1 MGKFLHTFF
10 SPLDFLRAVPQVWDG
25 FQTNIK
31 LMVVA
36 EALVLVF
43 ALVIAIVR
51 GLPGRAAVPV
61 RVVAVVYTDIFR
73 GVPLVLVLLIVIGG
87 LPALNAGFIS
97 DLSLFSS
104 GVLAITLVYTAY
116 VTEVYRAGI
125 ESVHPSQRM
134 AARSLGLSYMQAMRF
149 VVLPQA
155 IRRVIPPLLNDFI
168 GLQKDTA
175 LISVI
180 GLTEAAAQAGFYATD
195 YFNYAGFTVA
205 AVFFIILTIPLARFT
220 DHIIRQRERR
230 ERAAGAVSSTNSHFV
245 TLENVTKRFG
255 ELEVLHGID
264 LAVDLHQVVCLIGA
278 SGSGKSTLL
287 RCINLLEH
295 VDEGTIVV
303 DGQVLT
309 GGKVDVN
316 VLRRKIGIVFQA
328 YNLFPHMT
336 VLENVTLAPM
346 RALKLSK
353 RDALAR
359 GRELLVMIGLE
370 DKATEYPD
378 RLSGGQQQRVAIA
391 RALAMNPSL
400 MLLDEITSAL
410 DPQLVGEVLEFV
422 RQLADEGMTMIV
434 ATHEMGFARELADK
448 VCFLDEGVIREEG
461 PPSQILSAP
470 REERTRE
477 FLARVL
483 EAGRA

>member
-1 MGKFLHTFF
+1 M
-10 SPLDFLRAVPQVWDG
+10 
-25 FQTNIK
+25 
-31 LMVVA
+31 
-36 EALVLVF
+36 
-43 ALVIAIVR
+43 
-51 GLPGRAAVPV
+51 
-61 RVVAVVYTDIFR
+61 
-73 GVPLVLVLLIVIGG
+73 
-87 LPALNAGFIS
+87 
-97 DLSLFSS
+97 
-104 GVLAITLVYTAY
+104 
-116 VTEVYRAGI
+116 
-125 ESVHPSQRM
+125 
-134 AARSLGLSYMQAMRF
+134 
-149 VVLPQA
+149 
-155 IRRVIPPLLNDFI
+155 
-168 GLQKDTA
+168 
-175 LISVI
+175 
-180 GLTEAAAQAGFYATD
+180 
-195 YFNYAGFTVA
+195 
-205 AVFFIILTIPLARFT
+205 
-220 DHIIRQRERR
+220 
-230 ERAAGAVSSTNSHFV
+230 SSTNSHFV

-422 RQLADEGMTMIV
+422 RQLANEGMTMIV

-461 PPSQILSAP
+461 PPSQIFSAP